1 MLKITDNF
9 NLNAIYDF
17 QLSFE
22 TPYFFNVDFEVWKK
36 SFESDI
42 DGEGRVLFKELA
54 VKAVCED
61 DELLG
66 FIQYGKTAFGFA
78 ENGDISDK
86 ISYPVIR
93 NLYFKEGR
101 SDAGE
106 MLLGAAMQE
115 LGEGERVYAFFHY
128 FGMTCFAR
136 HGKIFEKHAHIE
148 TLLKENG
155 FVLEHENVYY
165 SSVISGDESSEV
177 ALTANGLS
185 KGNHQYID
193 FKLDGNHV
201 GGCEVHYL
209 DESTAYLRWIYVNG
223 DIVGKGIGTKCMK
236 AVKYFLYEKG
246 IKRFDTDTALNNLVA
261 QHYYEKNNFTRE
273 GITRSYYKG

>member
-1 MLKITDNF
+1 MLKITDTF

-155 FVLEHENVYY
+155 F
-165 SSVISGDESSEV
+165 
-177 ALTANGLS
+177 
-185 KGNHQYID
+185 
-193 FKLDGNHV
+193 
-201 GGCEVHYL
+201 
-209 DESTAYLRWIYVNG
+209 
-223 DIVGKGIGTKCMK
+223 
-236 AVKYFLYEKG
+236 
-246 IKRFDTDTALNNLVA
+246 
-261 QHYYEKNNFTRE
+261 
-273 GITRSYYKG
+273 